1 MMNLKVATVV
11 FVVFVLGVFLALS
24 ISLTRSADLL
34 DQEARRLMTASENIR
49 LAEEMK
55 TRLLIHNR
63 NAFLY
68 SLNRDPKL
76 LERRRAERVQ
86 VTSLLGTIEQLAVS
100 LKDGAKV
107 AEAREKITMYFENRS
122 KLNTSGLSPV
132 EQYLRI
138 RKDVDE
144 ALDAVDRLVSV
155 NRAQMDRLMR
165 SIGRQNRM
173 ADRTAVLLLSLGGV
187 VLLGI
192 IAGMLF
198 SVARPLTA
206 LAEVIARY
214 GGGDNAVRTGLKGV
228 KEIRVIGSTFNSM
241 ADRLEERRQ
250 EQLRFIASI
259 AHDLRNPLNSMS
271 LVSELLAV
279 KCGGEDRDMV
289 QILLRQ
295 VKNLDRLVSDLLD
308 TSRIE
313 AGQLE
318 LEMID
323 QDVGALIRDSVEL
336 YRTGAEL
343 HSFAVEVL
351 DEPIVCRCDGRR
363 LAQVINNL
371 ISNAVKYSPNGG
383 VIRIKAWKKDDRFFI
398 SVADQ
403 GIGIAPQDLDNIF
416 RPFYRT
422 NATKGMIPGI
432 GLGLAASRR
441 IVEAHGG
448 TLQVESTPG
457 KGSVFRVTLPITAEP
472 GSR

>member
-1 MMNLKVATVV
+1 MNLKVATVI

-24 ISLTRSADLL
+24 FSLSRSSDLL
-34 DQEARRLMTASENIR
+34 DLEAKRLFTASENIR

-68 SLNRDPKL
+68 SLYKDPKL
-76 LERRRAERVQ
+76 LERRRAEREH
-86 VTSLLGTIEQLAVS
+86 VTSLLETIEQLAVS
-100 LKDGAKV
+100 LQDGAMV
-107 AEAREKITMYFENRS
+107 NEARVKIAMYFEDRS
-122 KLNTSGLSPV
+122 KLNASALSPV
-132 EQYLRI
+132 EQYQQISR
-138 RKDVDE
+138 DVDE
-144 ALDAVDRLVSV
+144 ALDAVDRLVLK
-155 NRAQMDRLMR
+155 NRGQMSRLMQE
-165 SIGRQNRM
+165 IGRQNRM
-173 ADRTAVLLLSLGGV
+173 ADRVAVLLLSLGGV

-192 IAGMLF
+192 IVGILF

-206 LAEVIARY
+206 LAQAIAKY
-214 GGGDNAVRTGLKGV
+214 GAGDNAVRTGVKGL

-271 LVSELLAV
+271 LVSELLAG

-295 VKNLDRLVSDLLD
+295 VKNLDRLVSDLLE

-323 QDVGALIRDSVEL
+323 QDVGDLIRDAVEL

-343 HSFAVEVL
+343 HTFAVEII

-363 LAQVINNL
+363 IGQVINNL
-371 ISNAVKYSPNGG
+371 VSNAVKYSPNGG
-383 VIRIKAWKKDDRFFI
+383 MIRIKAWKEDDRFFI
-398 SVADQ
+398 SVEDQ
-403 GIGIAPQDLDNIF
+403 GMGIAPQDLGNIF
-416 RPFYRT
+416 TPFYRT
-422 NATKGMIPGI
+422 NATKGTIPGI

-457 KGSVFRVTLPITAEP
+457 KGSRFCVMLPITAEP

>member
-1 MMNLKVATVV
+1 MNLKAATII

-24 ISLTRSADLL
+24 LSLTRSSNLL
-34 DQEARRLMTASENIR
+34 DLEAKRLVTASENIR

-68 SLNRDPKL
+68 SLYKDPRL
-76 LERRRAERVQ
+76 LERRRSERAH
-86 VTSLLGTIEQLAVS
+86 VTSLLETIARLADS
-100 LKDGAKV
+100 LKDGAMV
-107 AEAREKITMYFENRS
+107 AEAREKIAMYFENRA
-122 KLNTSGLSPV
+122 KLNRSSLSPV
-132 EQYLRI
+132 EQYQRI
-138 RKDVDE
+138 SQDVDE
-144 ALDAVDRLVSV
+144 ALDAVDRLVLE
-155 NRAQMDRLMR
+155 NRTQMDRLMKN
-165 SIGRQNRM
+165 IGLQNR
-173 ADRTAVLLLSLGGV
+173 AANRVAGLLLSLGGV

-192 IAGMLF
+192 IVGILF
-198 SVARPLTA
+198 SVARPLAA
-206 LAEVIARY
+206 LAEAIAKY
-214 GGGDNAVRTGLKGV
+214 GAGNNAVRTGVKGL

-271 LVSELLAV
+271 LVSELLAR
-279 KCGGEDRDMV
+279 KCGEEDRDMV

-318 LEMID
+318 LEIID

-336 YRTGAEL
+336 YRTGTEL
-343 HSFAVEVL
+343 HSFTVEIH

-363 LAQVINNL
+363 IGQVINNL
-371 ISNAVKYSPNGG
+371 VSNAVKYSPNGG
-383 VIRIKAWKKDDRFFI
+383 IVKITAWKEDGRFVI

-416 RPFYRT
+416 KPFCRAK
-422 NATKGMIPGI
+422 ATKGTIPGI

-448 TLQVESTPG
+448 KLQVESTPG
-457 KGSVFRVTLPITAEP
+457 KGSVFRVILPVTVDS
-472 GSR
+472 GSH